1 MRLSRIGFISVPAFR
16 NDDFTEEHPP
26 DHPDGVPAFWFWIL
40 PLGNMWQQDVP
51 LIEFSEG
58 WDWAKAQMQKDV
70 CQNFKMMEKIFLMPY
85 RKNTSGLFSIFLNQ
99 KTWLHK
105 KQSSL

>member
-1 MRLSRIGFISVPAFR
+1 MDDPAGGPVGRVFPELAFSVPAFR
-16 NDDFTEEHPP
+16 NNYFTGERLS
-26 DHPDGVPAFWFWIL
+26 DYPDGVPDFWLWIL

-85 RKNTSGLFSIFLNQ
+85 RKNASGLFSIF
-99 KTWLHK
+99 HFPF
-105 KQSSL
+105 S